1 MSHGFLEQFAE
12 WATNDRLICPSKA
25 IEEARLAYIDTIAC
39 ILAGQNQPIS
49 TKIQQFSQSLHTES
63 SVMGTAS
70 DEIGLGIEPDW
81 DFLGNPV
88 FEYKNI
94 T

>member
-1 MSHGFLEQFAE
+1 MSQGFLEQFAE

-49 TKIQQFSQSLHTES
+49 TKI
-63 SVMGTAS
+63 
-70 DEIGLGIEPDW
+70 
-81 DFLGNPV
+81 
-88 FEYKNI
+88 
-94 T
+94 